1 MGDKALVSSAI
12 ENVLR
17 NAVRFGP
24 AGAAVE
30 VSLAVV
36 GGVARIR
43 VSDAGPGMSTA
54 DLARVCEP
62 FFRAEGSSG
71 VGLGLSIAD
80 RITSLHGGHL
90 TPRNRPTGG
99 LEVDLFFPTMEGA
112 NAPLVAP
119 GATKPE
125 DPA

>member
-1 MGDKALVSSAI
+1 M

-24 AGAAVE
+24 VGAAVE

-43 VSDAGPGMSTA
+43 VADGGPGMAAA
-54 DLARVCEP
+54 DLARMCEP

-71 VGLGLSIAD
+71 VGLGLTIAD
-80 RITSLHGGHL
+80 RIAVLHGGQL
-90 TPRNRPTGG
+90 LARNRPTGG
-99 LEVDLFFPTMEGA
+99 LEVDLIFPTAEGVR
-112 NAPLVAP
+112 APLPAP
-119 GATKPE
+119 LPAAGAREPE
-125 DPA
+125 ASA